1 MELENKAALVFGG
14 QGSQFTGMGMK
25 IYESSTKARAVF
37 ELASAVVGYDVA
49 KMCFQASQE
58 ELNKTI
64 YCQICTLTVELAI
77 YEIFKEKNI
86 PFHSVVGFSLGEYA
100 ALMAAGV
107 FDMRTAFELVQARA
121 TAMETEVDDNAGRM
135 AAIINLTVDQIKS
148 LCKELG
154 NDKVVVA
161 NYNSYKQIVV
171 SHGIDYFDELS
182 NKVRSLGG
190 RVIPLK
196 VNRPFHHPMMR
207 PAADKYSIDVRK
219 QKLQV
224 PDKDIYLNV
233 TGEKHNKNDSLAD
246 KLYKQ
251 IFMPVQW
258 IRTVENMLSD
268 GIYTFYEISLK
279 PTLDTFINNISNGKA
294 KVFNVQKDLL
304 SELATK

>member
-1 MELENKAALVFGG
+1 MENKAALVFGG
-14 QGSQFTGMGMK
+14 QGSQFTGMGIK
-25 IYESSTKARAVF
+25 IYESSVKARAVF
-37 ELASAVVGYDVA
+37 ELASSVVGYDIA
-49 KMCFQASQE
+49 KMCFEAPQE

-77 YEIFKEKNI
+77 YEIFNEKNI
-86 PFHSVVGFSLGEYA
+86 SFHAVAGFSLGEYA

-121 TAMETEVDDNAGRM
+121 TAMDTEIDDNAGRM
-135 AAIINLTVDQIKS
+135 AAIINLTVDQTES

-171 SHGIDYFDELS
+171 SYGIDHFDELS
-182 NKVRSLGG
+182 NKARSLGG
-190 RVIPLK
+190 RAIPLK

-207 PAADKYSIDVRK
+207 PAADKYSIDLRK
-219 QKLQV
+219 QKHQV
-224 PDKDIYLNV
+224 PNGDIYLNV

-246 KLYKQ
+246 KLYEQ

-258 IRTVENMLSD
+258 IRTVKNMLAD
-268 GIYTFYEISLK
+268 GINTFYEVSPK
-279 PTLDTFINNISNGKA
+279 STLNAFITNISNEKA
-294 KVFNVQKDLL
+294 KIIDVQNIIIA
-304 SELATK
+304 ECENA